1 MSVSDRGSFTLGA
14 AAARVTQS
22 VASRRIAALERY
34 FGGELIDR
42 TTRRVTL
49 TPFGM
54 DMLPAARRLVDLAAD
69 LRYEAERARSSP
81 VRLVL
86 PDTCAVGDRAR
97 VVAAA
102 ASAGIVLDLRAALP
116 EERSLL
122 VRSLEV
128 RAGVVS
134 VPPGEARWSV
144 PLGLASVD
152 TPLSSTVYLDSL
164 RAGRSAGAGRS
175 DGPPLRCVWIQP
187 EDDVPHI
194 RDRVMRARDAVGLQ
208 PAQVAVAHSL
218 TVAAAEVIA
227 SRNLL
232 LCSARQASELGLHWS
247 RIGELDLVRGYDL
260 SAGSGVD
267 ADRILAAAGDAIGRA
282 LGLDLGLESARET
295 S

>member
-42 TTRRVTL
+42 STRRVTL
-49 TPFGM
+49 TPFGL

-69 LRYEAERARSSP
+69 LRCEAERARASP
-81 VRLVL
+81 VRVAM
-86 PDTCAVGDRAR
+86 PDTCSVGDLAR

-102 ASAGIVLDLRAALP
+102 GSADIVLDPRAALP
-116 EERSLL
+116 EERSRL

-144 PLGLASVD
+144 PLGFGSAD
-152 TPLSSTVYLDSL
+152 TPTSSTVYLDSL
-164 RAGRSAGAGRS
+164 RAGRSDGAARYGAA
-175 DGPPLRCVWIQP
+175 PPRRVWIQP

-208 PAQVAVAHSL
+208 PAQVAVAPSL
-218 TVAAAEVIA
+218 TLATADVFA

-267 ADRILAAAGDAIGRA
+267 ADRILAAAGDTIGRA
-282 LGLDLGLESARET
+282 LGLEPLEPPQAT